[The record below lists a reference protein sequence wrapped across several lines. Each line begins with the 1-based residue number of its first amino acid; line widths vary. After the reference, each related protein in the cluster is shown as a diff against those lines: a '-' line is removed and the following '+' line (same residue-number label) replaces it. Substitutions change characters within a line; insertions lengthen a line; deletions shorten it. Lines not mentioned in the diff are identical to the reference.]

1 MLEQREGKIEEGE
14 KVCERCLAEDAI
26 LVCKDCNGYKL
37 CESCEDLIHSM
48 GVYEKHKWIPLKDFE
63 NTPV

>member
-48 GVYEKHKWIPLKDFE
+48 GVYEKHK
-63 NTPV
+63 